1 MIKICNMDEIKNAG
15 SGKFA
20 KDVEQFN
27 KSGADCAEVLPDG
40 STTNSAYSS
49 LNGCIKRRGYNIR
62 VVLRGGR
69 VFLVRN
75 DTK

>member
-1 MIKICNMDEIKNAG
+1 MIKICHLTEIKHAG

-20 KDVEQFN
+20 KDVEEFYET
-27 KSGADCAEVLPDG
+27 GADCAEVLPDG

-49 LNGCIKRRGYNIR
+49 LNACIKRRGYNIR

-75 DTK
+75 DAK